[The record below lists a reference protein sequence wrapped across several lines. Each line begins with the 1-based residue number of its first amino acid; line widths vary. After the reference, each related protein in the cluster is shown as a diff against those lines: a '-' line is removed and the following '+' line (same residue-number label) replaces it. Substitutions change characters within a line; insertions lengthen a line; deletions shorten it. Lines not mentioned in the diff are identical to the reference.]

1 MKGITFGEYHSY
13 RDLHLILTEKTIGT
27 PSPKTELIDIPGSD
41 GVLDFTEFFDGV
53 KYNNR
58 ELSFEFS
65 TLVPQSEFMTLFSM
79 VQNALHGKKMMISL
93 DADPE
98 WYYIGRI
105 SVSEWKADRRIG
117 LLTIDCDCE
126 PYKYRLTSQIVNLAG
141 RNLIN
146 LDAGIITDEGV
157 WTKDATGYTF
167 TRRTG
172 TGGSFVSWKVPVK
185 KGQQYTFSAD
195 YTLTTRLLY
204 VYKERL
210 FGTLVVK
217 AQSGEPAIFTAEEAG
232 IYVFGIYVTS
242 AATEGTFA
250 NIMLEEGGTR
260 GAFVA
265 YDKTVKTVE
274 ATFNNTRRPAVPTVY
289 ANGSLTVESPATFI
303 TLAEG
308 ANVLPEFTFQKGETT
323 LIFKGNGTAVVEWKE
338 GGL

>member
-13 RDLHLILTEKTIGT
+13 RDLHLILNEKTIGT

-126 PYKYRLTSQIVNLAG
+126 PYKHRVTSQAVYLCGKNL
-141 RNLIN
+141 LN
-146 LDAGIITDEGV
+146 LDSGMIVLTHESM
-157 WTKDATGYTF
+157 WSRTETGYAF
-167 TRRTG
+167 NRSIA
-172 TGGSFVSWKVPVK
+172 GGSFAYFNILVK
-185 KGQQYTFSAD
+185 KGQRYIFNAD
-195 YTLTTRLLY
+195 MTTQEQTLY
-204 VYKERL
+204 VYKDKL
-210 FGTLVVK
+210 YGT
-217 AQSGEPAIFTAEEAG
+217 PIAIGRPCVFTAEETG
-232 IYVFGIYVTS
+232 VYIFGLYCSSSVTS
-242 AATEGTFA
+242 GAFSNVMVCEGSSKVPFEAYDATEKE
-250 NIMLEEGGTR
+250 LS
-260 GAFVA
+260 V
-265 YDKTVKTVE
+265 V
-274 ATFNNTRRPAVPTVY
+274 FNNTRKSAIPTVY
-289 ANGSLTVESPATFI
+289 ASNAMTVENGHSFATLSP
-303 TLAEG
+303 G
-308 ANVLPEFTFQKGETT
+308 ANVLPDFPFHMGENT
-323 LIFKGNGTAVVEWKE
+323 LIFKGNGVAVVEWKE